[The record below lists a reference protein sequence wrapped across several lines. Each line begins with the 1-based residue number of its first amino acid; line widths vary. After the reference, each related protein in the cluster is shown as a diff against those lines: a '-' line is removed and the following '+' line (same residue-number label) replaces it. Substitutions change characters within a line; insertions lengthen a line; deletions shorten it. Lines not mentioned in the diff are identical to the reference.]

1 MKRIKKIIFFILLSL
16 IFIEKANTG
25 ISDSLFM
32 TIGNKPVTKSDVVDE
47 IKIILILNNESYS
60 DEKREILHQLA
71 VKQII
76 KRNIKKIEIEKK
88 DFLKISQK
96 NFEKELIQLA
106 NKLNM
111 DLDTLK
117 SIFESNGIDFK
128 LVEDQIMTELFW
140 NALIFEIYKSRLKVD
155 SEEIEEKLKSINN
168 ENQTEEYLISEIL
181 IKLENKENFKSEV
194 EKLKNKIE
202 IEGFETVAKNLSISE
217 SSVNGGDLGW
227 LNENVIS
234 DKIKTSI
241 SNTSMGS
248 LSEPILIDGSI
259 LIFKIRNKRKID
271 NKLSLEEAKEEMV
284 KSEKL
289 KILNMH
295 SLSHYDK
302 LRRMITVK
310 FFQ

>member
-16 IFIEKANTG
+16 IFIEKANAG

-155 SEEIEEKLKSINN
+155 SEEIEERLKSINN

-194 EKLKNKIE
+194 EKLKNRIE
-202 IEGFETVAKNLSISE
+202 IEGFEAVAKNLSISE
-217 SSVNGGDLGW
+217 SSENGGDLGW

-295 SLSHYDK
+295 S
-302 LRRMITVK
+302 
-310 FFQ
+310 

>member
-16 IFIEKANTG
+16 IFIEKANAG

-155 SEEIEEKLKSINN
+155 SEEIEERLKSINN

-194 EKLKNKIE
+194 EKLKNRIE
-202 IEGFETVAKNLSISE
+202 IEGFEAVAKNLSISE
-217 SSVNGGDLGW
+217 SSENGGDLGW

-248 LSEPILIDGSI
+248 LSEPILIDGTI